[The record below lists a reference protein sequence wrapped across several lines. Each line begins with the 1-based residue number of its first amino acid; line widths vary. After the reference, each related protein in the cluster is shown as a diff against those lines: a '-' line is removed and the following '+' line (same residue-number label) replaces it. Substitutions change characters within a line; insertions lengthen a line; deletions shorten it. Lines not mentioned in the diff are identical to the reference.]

1 MSTIVKT
8 NAPVLLVVGY
18 FRLTGDSSEQYAP
31 RASCFGIMGNSS
43 NDDSTKSAENA
54 QQKAKEYLKTTWARL
69 CESRSFDSPI
79 ERVIATYACMEVKDT
94 KERLTYSRSTR
105 QRLAY
110 SHLIA

>member
-69 CESRSFDSPI
+69 CESD
-79 ERVIATYACMEVKDT
+79 
-94 KERLTYSRSTR
+94 
-105 QRLAY
+105 
-110 SHLIA
+110 HLIHLSRELLQRMRAWRLKTQKKD